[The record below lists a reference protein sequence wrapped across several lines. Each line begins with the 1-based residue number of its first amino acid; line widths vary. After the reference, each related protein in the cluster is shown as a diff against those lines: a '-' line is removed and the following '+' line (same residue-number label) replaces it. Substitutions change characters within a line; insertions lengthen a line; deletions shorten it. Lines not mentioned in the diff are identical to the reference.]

1 MAARSIE
8 CEPRARP
15 PRTISTS
22 QKLWLG
28 FGTLTALLLLFGVTV
43 VLQILST
50 EGQVRALATVT
61 RERTAATQALE
72 AHVLHYSL
80 AVRTYWLS
88 GIGACL

>member
-15 PRTISTS
+15 PRTVSTS

-50 EGQVRALATVT
+50 EGQVHALATVT
-61 RERTAATQALE
+61 RERTAATQHWRPMSFITVWPYGHTRKA
-72 AHVLHYSL
+72 
-80 AVRTYWLS
+80 
-88 GIGACL
+88 